1 MIIEEVALQLNLG
14 HTPTETI
21 RKHYAYMQDSEREE
35 VVDKLCRR
43 ALSYRT
49 ELELYRAFE
58 RGEISI
64 ADPHY
69 EWAKRIHERNAAG

>member
-35 VVDKLCRR
+35 IVDELCRR
-43 ALSYRT
+43 ALPNGPRHSTMQAFGAGGHGYLRT
-49 ELELYRAFE
+49 LT
-58 RGEISI
+58 
-64 ADPHY
+64 
-69 EWAKRIHERNAAG
+69 